1 MLGDGINHSEAA
13 VVVEGRANVETLAAA
28 EVPGYADAGF
38 VANNDRSAN
47 GANWGGVKVEGAIEV
62 FPG

>member
-1 MLGDGINHSEAA
+1 M
-13 VVVEGRANVETLAAA
+13 VEGRANVETLAAA